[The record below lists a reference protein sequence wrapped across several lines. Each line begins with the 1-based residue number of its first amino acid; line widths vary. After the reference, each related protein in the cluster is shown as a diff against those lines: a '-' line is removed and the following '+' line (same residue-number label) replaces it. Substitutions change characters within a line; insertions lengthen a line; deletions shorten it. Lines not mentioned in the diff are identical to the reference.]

1 MSDVLD
7 KKVSRKPLILY
18 ERSIE
23 FRLSPGGFRFFF
35 ALLHFF
41 RGFDFLSREE
51 YFFIQQ
57 INFSQAKNEAFRKG
71 N

>member
-1 MSDVLD
+1 MKGL
-7 KKVSRKPLILY
+7 LNLG
-18 ERSIE
+18 
-23 FRLSPGGFRFFF
+23 SPQEVFGFFF